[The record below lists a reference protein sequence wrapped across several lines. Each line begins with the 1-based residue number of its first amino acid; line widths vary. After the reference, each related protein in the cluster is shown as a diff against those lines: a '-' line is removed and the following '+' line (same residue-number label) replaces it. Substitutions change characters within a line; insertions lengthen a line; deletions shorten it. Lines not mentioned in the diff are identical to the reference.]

1 MSGSTLKDQITAD
14 MKEAMKAKDTVKL
27 GVIRM
32 ALAAIK
38 QYEIDNR
45 VTIDDTQ
52 TLSVIDKMIKQRNDS
67 ITQFKQAGRMELVE
81 KETSEVQTLTSYLPP
96 QLSDQEIEAH
106 IKQAINQVGESGM
119 AAMGKVMGILKPQLQ
134 GRADL
139 TKVSQKVKD
148 LLS

>member
-1 MSGSTLKDQITAD
+1 MSDSALKDQITSD

-45 VTIDDTQ
+45 LTIDDTQ
-52 TLSVIDKMIKQRNDS
+52 TLALIEKMIKQRNDS
-67 ITQFKQAGRMELVE
+67 IGQFKQAGRMDLVE
-81 KETSEVQTLTSYLPP
+81 KESSEVETLKSYLPP
-96 QLSDQEIEAH
+96 QLSDQEIEEH
-106 IKQAINQVGESGM
+106 IKEAIAQSGASGM

-134 GRADL
+134 GKADL
-139 TKVSQKVKD
+139 TKVSAKVKEI
-148 LLS
+148 LS